1 MERIDITVKE
11 PPKKEK
17 NWKNSIKDFLFYLV
31 QWTWGL
37 PVNLVGG
44 IAFLI
49 CTKIKGYR
57 WQRFGYSKIVY
68 VPWKGGGLSMGLFIF
83 VKAQHSNKTWT
94 YNCRIHEYGHTWQC
108 LILGPLYY
116 LVIALPSVIW
126 CNCFA
131 CYRKKNNVPY
141 SAAYCESWADL
152 WGQKFSG
159 LTQAPDFNHR
169 SLAKIKEAAKT
180 EES

>member
-1 MERIDITVKE
+1 MQKIDITVKE

-17 NWKNSIKDFLFYLV
+17 CWQNTIKDFVFYLI

-44 IAFLI
+44 LMFLFF
-49 CTKIKGYR
+49 TKIKGYR
-57 WQRFGYSKIVY
+57 WQHFGYSKIVY

-83 VKAQHSNKTWT
+83 IKAQPKSRTWA

-108 LILGPLYY
+108 LLLGPLYY
-116 LVIALPSVIW
+116 LVIALPSIIW

-131 CYRKKNNVPY
+131 GYRKKNNVPY
-141 SAAYCESWADL
+141 SAVYCEKWADL

-159 LTQAPDFNHR
+159 LTQAPDFNHC
-169 SLAKIKEAAKT
+169 SLAKNQASEQ
-180 EES
+180 